1 MTTRNSPGRAT
12 KLRPLVERRHSGGW
26 SRIENAEQC
35 EGLVDAAS
43 EQLLFT
49 AVLRCVG
56 DRLRSVLVGS
66 GTRLLP
72 DE

>member
-1 MTTRNSPGRAT
+1 LKDGIPAAGLASKMQSSVKA
-12 KLRPLVERRHSGGW
+12 
-26 SRIENAEQC
+26 
-35 EGLVDAAS
+35 LVDAAS